1 MQYEALI
8 NNIIARGY
16 LKTPGIIKA
25 FRRVDRQDF
34 VREENTPESYD
45 DYPLPIGH
53 GQTISQPS
61 TVAFMLELLQPEEA
75 DKILDIG
82 AGSGWTTAILAE
94 IAGKR
99 GFVYGTELVAEL
111 IEFGRENL
119 SKDKVVNAEI
129 CQADIQQLGLPN
141 QAPFDRILVS
151 AAADDLPQELVGQ
164 LKVGGR
170 MVLPILDSIWKIDK
184 ISKDDIKQERHY
196 GFAFVPLRY

>member
-1 MQYEALI
+1 M
-8 NNIIARGY
+8 
-16 LKTPGIIKA
+16 KTPEIIKA

-34 VREENTPESYD
+34 VPEENTPESYD

-94 IAGKR
+94 ITGER

-111 IEFGRENL
+111 VEFGRENL
-119 SKDKVVNAEI
+119 SKNKVVNAEVW
-129 CQADIQQLGLPN
+129 QADIQQLGLPAK
-141 QAPFDRILVS
+141 APFDKILVS
-151 AAADDLPQELVGQ
+151 AAAEDLPQELIDQ
-164 LKVGGR
+164 LKIGGR

-184 ISKDDIKQERHY
+184 MSDEELKQEKY
-196 GFAFVPLRY
+196 EGFAFVPLKY

>member
-34 VREENTPESYD
+34 VPEENTPESYD

-94 IAGKR
+94 IAGEE

-111 IEFGRENL
+111 VEFGRENL
-119 SKDKVVNAEI
+119 SKNKVVNAEVW
-129 CQADIQQLGLPN
+129 QADIQPLGLPAK
-141 QAPFDRILVS
+141 APFDKILVS
-151 AAADDLPQELVGQ
+151 AAAEDLPQELIDQ
-164 LKVGGR
+164 LKIGGR
-170 MVLPILDSIWKIDK
+170 MVLPILDSIWKID
-184 ISKDDIKQERHY
+184 
-196 GFAFVPLRY
+196 

>member
-34 VREENTPESYD
+34 VPEENTPESYD

-94 IAGKR
+94 IAGEE

-111 IEFGRENL
+111 VEFGRENL
-119 SKDKVVNAEI
+119 SKNKVVNAEVW
-129 CQADIQQLGLPN
+129 QADIQQLGLPN
-141 QAPFDRILVS
+141 KAPFDRILVS
-151 AAADDLPQELVGQ
+151 AAAEDLPPELIDQ
-164 LKVGGR
+164 LKIGGR

-196 GFAFVPLRY
+196 GFAFVPLKY

>member
-16 LKTPGIIKA
+16 LKTPEIIKA

-34 VREENTPESYD
+34 VPEENTPESYD

-94 IAGKR
+94 ITGER

-111 IEFGRENL
+111 VEFGRENL
-119 SKDKVVNAEI
+119 SKNKVVNAEVW
-129 CQADIQQLGLPN
+129 QADIQQLGLPAK
-141 QAPFDRILVS
+141 APFDKILVS
-151 AAADDLPQELVGQ
+151 AAAEDLPQELIDQ
-164 LKVGGR
+164 LKIGGR

-184 ISKDDIKQERHY
+184 MINYTFITCTM
-196 GFAFVPLRY
+196 

>member
-16 LKTPGIIKA
+16 LKTPEIIKA

-34 VREENTPESYD
+34 VPEENTAESYG

-99 GFVYGTELVAEL
+99 GFVYGTELVVEL
-111 IEFGRENL
+111 VEFGRKNL
-119 SKDKVVNAEI
+119 SKNGVANAEI
-129 CQADIQQLGLPN
+129 WQADINQLGLPDK
-141 QAPFDRILVS
+141 APFDKILVS
-151 AAADDLPQELVGQ
+151 AAAEDLPPELIDQ
-164 LKVGGR
+164 LKIGGR
-170 MVLPILDSIWKIDK
+170 MVMPILDSIWKIDK